1 MNTILISSFVLLAL
15 FSVSSVDAAADEYL
29 KVKCILF
36 DHNKIEVRLN
46 KQSLAAAKQVAVA
59 GNIEHFR
66 SYMKDVIKNLPK
78 QDYTCVGGWI
88 GEQDHTTATAMFVSG
103 INEFILK
110 ANSIGPSGYTFLYMT
125 TERGKNYDPTYGH
138 FYLSF

>member
-1 MNTILISSFVLLAL
+1 MKIILVSSFILVAL
-15 FSVSSVDAAADEYL
+15 SVFNSVDAAADEYM

-46 KQSLAAAKQVAVA
+46 KQSVAAAKQVADA
-59 GNIEHFR
+59 GNIDHFR
-66 SYMKDVIKNLPK
+66 SYMKDVVKNVP
-78 QDYTCVGGWI
+78 QQNHACAFGWI
-88 GEQDHTTATAMFVSG
+88 GEQDFTTATAMFVSG

-110 ANSIGPSGYTFLYMT
+110 ANMIGPSGYTFLYMT